1 MSIRRSTLIKQEPSM
16 NRDQV
21 KGTSEQAK
29 GKVQEVAGKAV
40 GNKNLETKGQANQVA
55 GKIQG
60 AVGDTKEQIK
70 KMK

>member
-1 MSIRRSTLIKQEPSM
+1 M
-16 NRDQV
+16 NKDQV
-21 KGTSEQAK
+21 KGTAAQAK

-40 GNKNLETKGQANQVA
+40 GNKNLEAKGAANQVV

-70 KMK
+70 KVK